1 MCFSGCLI
9 VLQRRMISQSINF
22 YVLNLR
28 RGWCSALSV
37 VVIVVVVVV
46 IVAVPFDAFF
56 QRNRRWI
63 FS

>member
-22 YVLNLR
+22 YVLNLW

-37 VVIVVVVVV
+37 VVVVVV

-56 QRNRRWI
+56 QRNRRWR
-63 FS
+63 FG